1 MVSFA
6 PTRTQLVT
14 LHLHPHLSHS
24 LDDCWGD
31 RPCNPSPPYTVPC
44 RIVWASPADLSTYP
58 NHFNL
63 HFFTVVK
70 VLLWDPMACLILH
83 VTASL
88 VMWFLYEMPTVSK
101 ASHLRGLQF
110 LLDVHDQWPGF
121 AGVQECRDNQG
132 AHDAGGSLRF
142 WTGGQLSLTPG
153 QRISKARSALPARG
167 VRGHAPPENF

>member
-70 VLLWDPMACLILH
+70 VLLWDPMACLILYL
-83 VTASL
+83 TASL
-88 VMWFLYEMPTVSK
+88 VIWFLYEMPTVSK

-132 AHDAGGSLRF
+132 AHDESHLWAKGDILIFPDHSDGLQFR
-142 WTGGQLSLTPG
+142 
-153 QRISKARSALPARG
+153 
-167 VRGHAPPENF
+167 